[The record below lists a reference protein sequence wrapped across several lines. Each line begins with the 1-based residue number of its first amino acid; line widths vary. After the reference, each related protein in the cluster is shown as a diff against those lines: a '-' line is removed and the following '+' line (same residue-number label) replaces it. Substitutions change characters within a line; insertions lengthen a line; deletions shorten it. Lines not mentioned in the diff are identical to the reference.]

1 MMPFCYFRLNSGKKD
16 LQKLEDNQ
24 RQYVVITTW
33 ITTIEKRL
41 QELKDD
47 TSSDDEALKK
57 RRVIILVR
65 KIKNNKFSA
74 LKYQILF
81 YRQYSILASRL
92 DKCSYVNINIIS
104 TGMARGYTNI
114 NPMILILIDIFI

>member
-1 MMPFCYFRLNSGKKD
+1 MMPFLLFRLNSDKKD
-16 LQKLEDNQ
+16 LKKLEDNQ
-24 RQYVVITTW
+24 REYVSITTW

-74 LKYQILF
+74 LKYQIFILSTVF
-81 YRQYSILASRL
+81 Y
-92 DKCSYVNINIIS
+92 IS
-104 TGMARGYTNI
+104 QS
-114 NPMILILIDIFI
+114 LK

>member
-1 MMPFCYFRLNSGKKD
+1 MMPFLFFRLNSGKKD

-24 RQYVVITTW
+24 REYVVITTW

-65 KIKNNKFSA
+65 KIKTNKLSA
-74 LKYQILF
+74 LKYQIFILSTVF
-81 YRQYSILASRL
+81 YTSQSL
-92 DKCSYVNINIIS
+92 K
-104 TGMARGYTNI
+104 
-114 NPMILILIDIFI
+114 